1 MTERGSDLI
10 VAADVGGTKTDVGL
24 FESDGARLVRH
35 ERYRSADYAGL
46 EEVLDD
52 FLAGEKVAVAGIA
65 AAGPV
70 RDGVIRTTN
79 LPWLISAENL
89 ASRLDGSAVCLLNDL
104 EAAAAAVIGL
114 GADSL
119 DTIQSGNARA
129 GANRAVLA
137 AGTGLGQAIL
147 FWHGGEFHPSA
158 TEGGH
163 VAFGPRD
170 AEQLELLRF
179 MQRHHAQVSY
189 EMLVSGIGL
198 SNLFDFVAKELGGA
212 VAPEVA
218 ERLVGGDRAAVI
230 GEAALSGGC
239 EASRRTIELF
249 LSILAA
255 RAGDLALSVMA
266 TGGVYIGGGI
276 VPKLLPVLD
285 RPRFRAEFAGRGP
298 FAEMLAEVPVWLVM
312 EPRVALLG
320 AAAVAAKRLHRGRA
334 G

>member
-1 MTERGSDLI
+1 MTERGSGLI

-24 FESDGARLVRH
+24 FERDGARLVRR
-35 ERYRSADYAGL
+35 ERYRSADHPGL

-52 FLAGEKVAVAGIA
+52 FLAGEKVAAAGIA

-70 RDGVIRTTN
+70 RDGFIRTTN
-79 LPWLISAENL
+79 LPWLISAADL
-89 ASRLDGSAVCLLNDL
+89 ARRLDGSSVYLLNDL
-104 EAAAAAVIGL
+104 EAAAAAAVDL
-114 GADSL
+114 GDESL
-119 DTIQSGNARA
+119 DTIQSGNPRA

-147 FWHGGEFHPSA
+147 FWHAGEYHPSA

-163 VAFGPRD
+163 VAFGPRG

-179 MQRHHAQVSY
+179 MQRHHSQVSY

-198 SNLFDFVAKELGGA
+198 SNLFDFVANELGTA

-218 ERLVGGDRAAVI
+218 ERLRGEDHAAVI
-230 GEAALSGGC
+230 GEAAVSGRC

-249 LSILAA
+249 LRILAA
-255 RAGDLALSVMA
+255 RAGDLTLSVMA

-285 RPRFRAEFAGRGP
+285 RSRFRADFAGRGP
-298 FAEMLAEVPVWLVM
+298 FAQLLAEVPVWLVT
-312 EPRVALLG
+312 EPQVALLG
-320 AAAVAAKRLHRGRA
+320 AAAVAAKRLRQRLRD
-334 G
+334 